1 MKKKVLGACAAA
13 VGVLLLIAA
22 TVAVWILQKPETRF
36 LVTMQQALREKGL
49 LGEFWERREQGQ
61 LAQLDGR
68 YRISLPLLGKKN
80 MEFTAQFSDGTV
92 LFQPTANSEVLY
104 KYVYQDADNQQ
115 ALQKLLGEEA
125 ETQIDFW
132 LSVIEGTENGSS
144 AGNGK
149 GALGKERQKELVS
162 YSKEVMQGLSLT
174 EGKQKHAYING
185 TYETC
190 SCTEI
195 VLPVTDFLDIYEG
208 YARICE
214 KDGVLLPALSE
225 NEWLGEQEE
234 ITFRFYQKGLQLA
247 AIGVEADGEPL
258 LTLAE
263 DQEGIPRLDLEQIRI
278 GSNGSLSLE
287 LSYLEQGQLQPL
299 QGEILDIGKLTFTQ
313 LPKLF
318 GIF

>member
-22 TVAVWILQKPETRF
+22 AVAVWILQKPETRF

-92 LFQPTANSEVLY
+92 LFQPTANREVLY

-115 ALQKLLGEEA
+115 ALQKLLGKEA

-144 AGNGK
+144 AGNGT
-149 GALGKERQKELVS
+149 GVLGKERQKQLVS

-185 TYETC
+185 T
-190 SCTEI
+190 
-195 VLPVTDFLDIYEG
+195 FLDIYEG

-214 KDGVLLPALSE
+214 KDGVLLPVLSE

-278 GSNGSLSLE
+278 GSDGSLSLE

-313 LPKLF
+313 IPKLF

>member
-1 MKKKVLGACAAA
+1 MKKKVLGACAAT

-22 TVAVWILQKPETRF
+22 AVAVWILQKPETRF

-115 ALQKLLGEEA
+115 ALQKLLGKEA

-144 AGNGK
+144 AGNGT
-149 GALGKERQKELVS
+149 GALGRCV
-162 YSKEVMQGLSLT
+162 
-174 EGKQKHAYING
+174 
-185 TYETC
+185 
-190 SCTEI
+190 
-195 VLPVTDFLDIYEG
+195 
-208 YARICE
+208 
-214 KDGVLLPALSE
+214 
-225 NEWLGEQEE
+225 
-234 ITFRFYQKGLQLA
+234 
-247 AIGVEADGEPL
+247 
-258 LTLAE
+258 
-263 DQEGIPRLDLEQIRI
+263 
-278 GSNGSLSLE
+278 
-287 LSYLEQGQLQPL
+287 
-299 QGEILDIGKLTFTQ
+299 
-313 LPKLF
+313 
-318 GIF
+318 

>member
-1 MKKKVLGACAAA
+1 MKKKVLGACAAT

-22 TVAVWILQKPETRF
+22 AVAVWILQKPETRF

-115 ALQKLLGEEA
+115 ALQKLLGKEA

-144 AGNGK
+144 AGNGT
-149 GALGKERQKELVS
+149 GALGKERQKQLAS
-162 YSKEVMQGLSLT
+162 YRK
-174 EGKQKHAYING
+174 
-185 TYETC
+185 
-190 SCTEI
+190 
-195 VLPVTDFLDIYEG
+195 EG
-208 YARICE
+208 YLIILYAAVAKVILTKVVNRYAGDFIN
-214 KDGVLLPALSE
+214 LPGNVTYTYS
-225 NEWLGEQEE
+225 
-234 ITFRFYQKGLQLA
+234 R
-247 AIGVEADGEPL
+247 IGVK
-258 LTLAE
+258 
-263 DQEGIPRLDLEQIRI
+263 IW
-278 GSNGSLSLE
+278 
-287 LSYLEQGQLQPL
+287 
-299 QGEILDIGKLTFTQ
+299 
-313 LPKLF
+313 
-318 GIF
+318 

>member
-1 MKKKVLGACAAA
+1 MKKKVLGACAAT

-22 TVAVWILQKPETRF
+22 AVAVWILQKPETRF

-92 LFQPTANSEVLY
+92 LFQPTANREVLY

-115 ALQKLLGEEA
+115 ALQKLLGKEA

-132 LSVIEGTENGSS
+132 LLVIEGTENGSS
-144 AGNGK
+144 AGNGT
-149 GALGKERQKELVS
+149 GVLGKERQKQLVS

-185 TYETC
+185 TYET
-190 SCTEI
+190 
-195 VLPVTDFLDIYEG
+195 
-208 YARICE
+208 
-214 KDGVLLPALSE
+214 
-225 NEWLGEQEE
+225 
-234 ITFRFYQKGLQLA
+234 
-247 AIGVEADGEPL
+247 
-258 LTLAE
+258 
-263 DQEGIPRLDLEQIRI
+263 
-278 GSNGSLSLE
+278 
-287 LSYLEQGQLQPL
+287 
-299 QGEILDIGKLTFTQ
+299 
-313 LPKLF
+313 
-318 GIF
+318 

>member
-1 MKKKVLGACAAA
+1 MKKKVLLVCAAA
-13 VGVLLLIAA
+13 VGLLLLIAA
-22 TVAVWILQKPETRF
+22 AFAAWIWKKPETRF
-36 LVTMQQALREKGL
+36 LVTMQQALKEKGL
-49 LGEFWERREQGQ
+49 LGEFWQRREQGQ

-92 LFQPTANSEVLY
+92 LLQPAADSEILY
-104 KYVYQDADNQQ
+104 KYVYRDVENQE

-132 LSVIEGTENGSS
+132 LSVIEGTENGSA

-149 GALGKERQKELVS
+149 DTLGKERQKELVS
-162 YSKEVMQGLSLT
+162 YSKEVMHKLSLT

-185 TYETC
+185 KYETC

-195 VLPVTDFLDIYEG
+195 VLPVTEFLDIYEG

-225 NEWLGEQEE
+225 NEWLGEQEQ

-247 AIGVEADGEPL
+247 AIGVEVDDEPL

-263 DQEGIPRLDLEQIRI
+263 DQGGIPRLDLEQIRI
-278 GSNGSLSLE
+278 GSDGSLSLE
-287 LSYLEQGQLQPL
+287 LSYLEQAEIQPL
-299 QGEILDIGKLTFTQ
+299 QGEILDIGKLTITQ

>member
-13 VGVLLLIAA
+13 VGLLLLIAA
-22 TVAVWILQKPETRF
+22 AAAVWIWQKPETRF
-36 LVTMQQALREKGL
+36 LVTMQQALKEKGL
-49 LGEFWERREQGQ
+49 LGEFRDRREQGQ

-92 LFQPTANSEVLY
+92 LLQPTASSDIIY

-132 LSVIEGTENGSS
+132 LSVIEGTENGNG
-144 AGNGK
+144 AGK
-149 GALGKERQKELVS
+149 GTGELGKERQKELVS
-162 YSKEVMQGLSLT
+162 YSKEVMHKLSLT

-185 TYETC
+185 KYETC

-195 VLPVTDFLDIYEG
+195 VLSMTDFLDIYEG

-214 KDGVLLPALSE
+214 QDGVLLPALSE
-225 NEWLGEQEE
+225 NEWLREQEQ
-234 ITFRFYQKGLQLA
+234 ITFRFYRKGLQLA
-247 AIGVEADGEPL
+247 AIGVEVDGEPL

-263 DQEGIPRLDLEQIRI
+263 DQAGIPRLDLEQIRI
-278 GSNGSLSLE
+278 GSDGSLSLE
-287 LSYLEQGQLQPL
+287 LSYLEQAEIQPL
-299 QGEILDIGKLTFTQ
+299 QGEVLDIGKLTFTQ

>member
-22 TVAVWILQKPETRF
+22 AVAVWIWQKPETRF
-36 LVTMQQALREKGL
+36 LVIMQQALREKGL

-144 AGNGK
+144 AGSGK

-174 EGKQKHAYING
+174 EGKQKHSYING

-234 ITFRFYQKGLQLA
+234 ITFRFYRKGLQLA